1 MFDLD
6 SLPSLSELEAERLR
20 RSYSRVVKAAWSIA
34 DPGSKI
40 TWGWHMQVICDHLE
54 ALVKGQIP
62 NNRLIINIPPRMTKS
77 TLTSVMLPC
86 WIWTFNP
93 SCSFM
98 FASYSY
104 ELSKDHAYKRRKILD
119 SQWYKDLFKIV
130 PSSNRNSIIEVETE
144 AGGLMYTTSLTGST
158 TGRGGDYLILDD
170 PNNPKETESEVSRE
184 STLQWFRLNWST
196 RANQPKTC
204 KWIVIQQRTH
214 MQDITGFCLSLK
226 TWDHLKIPMEY
237 NPDTVKGTSLNWK
250 DPRTERGQLLQ
261 EERIGRDEVESLK
274 KTLGPYGASGQLAQ
288 EPAPAEGG
296 IIKRDWI
303 RHYERIDDDIS
314 FVDVVSG
321 TPYRFPIADCI
332 RFGTVD
338 LAVSKKDLDK
348 ADPDYTVIASWCV
361 FGTHRGPM
369 LFLLDLF
376 RERVEGPDIEKN
388 IEAAHEKWKY
398 AIVGVETVGF
408 QLIIAQGLLRKNI
421 PVREMSSSL
430 DAIYRLD
437 KDKQARAYSATP
449 LMADARFY
457 VPTYAH
463 WLGDYIMELTVFPN
477 FGHDDQMDVTS
488 AAVSLASRVS
498 GMNVAELNASPAK
511 RPPPIADTINP
522 SDDTAQEN
530 QFGMNVDNPLSGSI
544 LSSRRSRTRP

>member
-1 MFDLD
+1 MD
-6 SLPSLSELEAERLR
+6 SLPSASALEAERLR
-20 RSYSRVVKAAWSIA
+20 RSYSRFVNAAWSIA
-34 DPGSKI
+34 DPGAELS
-40 TWGWHMQVICDHLE
+40 WNWHLQVISDHLE
-54 ALVKGQIP
+54 ALVRGRIQ

-77 TLTSVMLPC
+77 TLTSVMLPS

-93 SCSFM
+93 TQSFM

-119 SQWYKDLFKIV
+119 SEWYKELFKIV

-196 RANQPKTC
+196 RANQPKTA

-226 TWDHLKIPMEY
+226 TWEHLKIPMEY
-237 NPDTVKGTSLNWK
+237 YPDSVKSTTLGWK
-250 DPRTERGQLLQ
+250 DPRSVKGELLQ
-261 EERIGRDEVESLK
+261 EARIGRDEVESLK
-274 KTLGPYGASGQLAQ
+274 KTLGPYGASGQLQQ

-296 IIKRDWI
+296 IIKREWI
-303 RHYERIDDDIS
+303 RHYERDGDHIS
-314 FVDVVSG
+314 FTDITSG
-321 TPYRFPIADCI
+321 IPYRFPIEGCM
-332 RFGTVD
+332 RFATVD

-361 FGTHRGPM
+361 QQSHRGPV

-376 RERVEGPDIEKN
+376 RERIEGPDIEKK
-388 IEAAHEKWKY
+388 IEEAHDKWKF

-437 KDKQARAYSATP
+437 KDKTARAYSATP

-457 VPTYAH
+457 VPTYAP
-463 WLGDYIMELTVFPN
+463 WLGDYIQELTVFPN
-477 FGHDDQMDVTS
+477 YGHDDQVDVTS
-488 AAVSLASRVS
+488 AGVSLAGRVS
-498 GMNVAELNASPAK
+498 GIGLAEMNSK
-511 RPPPIADTINP
+511 PPIPKPKVEESINEGEP
-522 SDDTAQEN
+522 VENVN
-530 QFGMNVDNPLSGSI
+530 QFGMNITNPLSGSI
-544 LSSRRSRTRP
+544 LSGRPRVRR